1 MATNK
6 TDKKSDFNLERLLQL
21 FRACK
26 DADGEISIDR
36 YNDAYDE
43 LCKLFYL
50 LGKVFSFVASD
61 VEEKVNI
68 LRDYRK
74 LPNESQHYQSIQS
87 MIKYEVEHKTTNNK
101 KKASGCRTLL
111 RLHRA
116 LEFTYEFM
124 MELGKAESS
133 SKMSTAASEAYG
145 RSLAKFHPFLIRQAV
160 YLAVHT
166 LPHRDQLMKNMKIED
181 VEKGKELLE
190 QIVTEQKMIYEITQD
205 LYAKNNLLD
214 LP

>member
-1 MATNK
+1 MAANNK
-6 TDKKSDFNLERLLQL
+6 TDFNLETLLTV
-21 FRACK
+21 FKNCR
-26 DADGEISIDR
+26 GEDNSLNIDR
-36 YNDAYDE
+36 YNDAYEE

-61 VEEKVNI
+61 VEEKIGI
-68 LRDYRK
+68 LREYRK
-74 LPNESQHYQSIQS
+74 NDESNHYRTIDS
-87 MIKYEVEHKTTNNK
+87 MIQYEVDNKITNNK

-124 MELGKAESS
+124 IEINKADIKD
-133 SKMSTAASEAYG
+133 KMSTAASESYG

-166 LPHRDQLMKNMKIED
+166 LPRKELLMKNMNITDEESGKIT
-181 VEKGKELLE
+181 LE
-190 QIVTEQKMIYEITQD
+190 QTIQEMKKVYDITQD
-205 LYAKNNLLD
+205 IYTKNKLLD